1 MREISSKLN
10 ATTIQKSV
18 SETIIKVEEWSDTLL
33 KIHNECIATSADVLM
48 FFMLTLF
55 EWFYQ

>member
-33 KIHNECIATSADVLM
+33 KIHNEC
-48 FFMLTLF
+48 
-55 EWFYQ
+55 